1 MNDDGIERGT
11 LELDRKSAEKKHRR
25 KAGLKLVKNSGEIF
39 NADGKRVIRHEPGKI
54 PQILDQ
60 VGLALAENGDN
71 LFTYTGRL
79 VRLYPAPETAV
90 GGIYRPRG
98 ALIIHPV
105 DGAHLTELVTA
116 AALHERYDARSE
128 SYKLCDCPRRVADM
142 YLARGHWPE
151 LRPLAGFV
159 EAPTMTLSGRL
170 IQAFGYDQETGLYLA
185 CSNIPGWVAPC

>member
-1 MNDDGIERGT
+1 MNDDSIKRGSAA
-11 LELDRKSAEKKHRR
+11 LDKITEKKRR
-25 KAGLKLVKNSGEIF
+25 LKGLQLVKSETF
-39 NADGKRVIRHEPGKI
+39 DAEGKRVIRHDPGRI
-54 PQILDQ
+54 PQVLDQ
-60 VGLALAENGDN
+60 VGLALAENCDN
-71 LFTYTGRL
+71 LFSYANAL
-79 VRLYPAPETAV
+79 VRLYSAPQAAS

-98 ALIIHPV
+98 ALIIHSV

-151 LRPLAGFV
+151 LRALAGFI
-159 EAPTMTLSGRL
+159 EAPTITLDGRI

-185 CSNIPGWVAPC
+185 CENIPGWVAPC